1 MSQSIVDDI
10 DITLGN
16 NAKLKVIGVG
26 GGGGNAVQN
35 MISSGLQGVQFICA
49 NTDMQALSRN
59 NAPVKI
65 QLGEKL
71 TKGLGAGAN
80 PAVGR
85 EAALESVNA
94 IREAIGDADMVFVT
108 AGMGGGTGTGAAPVV
123 AQTAKEMGA
132 LTVGVVTKPFSFE
145 GARRRRFAE
154 EGLEEFKQHVDCLI
168 TIPNDR
174 LLAFAPKKTPFS
186 AMLQKANDVLF
197 YAVKGIS
204 DVILADGMINLDFA
218 DVRTTMS
225 ESGMALMGTGV
236 AAGENR
242 AREAA
247 QRAINSPLLED
258 VSLESAKAVLYNIT
272 ASMDISTDE
281 IAEIGDIIADA
292 TPEDTN
298 IIFGVV
304 YDENIGDELRLT
316 VIATGIDPSAAVVP
330 PVPEPVKSS
339 SVTKFPGSQ
348 AAPAARPMEAPQAP
362 AYEQPRPRPVRQR
375 GDWIPQNSYP
385 QGGYGPYSAQDQ
397 FEKPT
402 YLRTGATLGQQP
414 LPRRQHNPGHEDFT
428 YSEEDFEIPTP
439 TRPCGGPLGHERM
452 KFQGSPLRP

>member
-247 QRAINSPLLED
+247 QCAINSPLLED

-428 YSEEDFEIPTP
+428 YSEEDFEIPTFIR
-439 TRPCGGPLGHERM
+439 T
-452 KFQGSPLRP
+452 QAD